1 MSDYGTDKEQDEPD
15 CGGRPMSGTPM
26 PTSSPSAPAALRMP
40 NMVIHDSGTP
50 ALAMAMLTCLQRTK
64 SHMAE
69 KMLAA
74 GGQNRDK

>member
-1 MSDYGTDKEQDEPD
+1 
-15 CGGRPMSGTPM
+15 
-26 PTSSPSAPAALRMP
+26 
-40 NMVIHDSGTP
+40 MVIHDSGTP

>member
-1 MSDYGTDKEQDEPD
+1 
-15 CGGRPMSGTPM
+15 
-26 PTSSPSAPAALRMP
+26 
-40 NMVIHDSGTP
+40 MVIHDSGTP

-74 GGQNRDK
+74 GGQNRDNEVGGKHGEL